1 MKDDKVFLS
10 HIFDEVKYI
19 IKETKDLN
27 FNDLMSNETLK
38 KALIR
43 SLEIIGEAT
52 KNISGG
58 FREKHPDIEW
68 KEMAGLRDKL
78 IHLYFG
84 VDWDTVWDVIKK
96 KIPELEDKL
105 KKLKDSINGDK

>member
-1 MKDDKVFLS
+1 MKDDKVFIH
-10 HIFDEVKYI
+10 HILDEVNYI
-19 IKETKDLN
+19 IKETKGLDYN
-27 FNDLMSNETLK
+27 SLMRNETLK

-52 KNISGG
+52 KNLSEK

-78 IHLYFG
+78 IHFYFG
-84 VDWDTVWDVIKK
+84 VDWDTVWDVIKNL
-96 KIPELEDKL
+96 IPKLKEQIQNILEDEKH
-105 KKLKDSINGDK
+105 

>member
-1 MKDDKVFLS
+1 LKDDKVFLS

-78 IHLYFG
+78 I
-84 VDWDTVWDVIKK
+84 
-96 KIPELEDKL
+96 PEKSVKNAFFEFNF
-105 KKLKDSINGDK
+105 S